1 MLTEDEQIRHEAEM
15 KELREK
21 IRRLTEAG
29 ELKDDRI
36 ARLETDLAEQRQLIE
51 RVEASIGHDKLN
63 SLRNNE
69 HGNGAAKPANSG
81 QEKRAQAVNAQVT
94 GSKTCVVM

>member
-29 ELKDDRI
+29 EMKDDRI

-69 HGNGAAKPANSG
+69 HGNGAAKPAKG